1 MVISILAVTDSKNEI
16 AGGIIPIFVGMSIA
30 VVGLAFGHNCGF
42 SLNPA
47 RDFGPRYDSYFFHE
61 SHEFFRLFTACVY
74 GSGVFSA
81 HDFYFWIPMIGPWV
95 GGALAGVIYRFGVEV
110 RPTLSIY

>member
-1 MVISILAVTDSKNEI
+1 MIHNSLIS
-16 AGGIIPIFVGMSIA
+16 
-30 VVGLAFGHNCGF
+30 
-42 SLNPA
+42 
-47 RDFGPRYDSYFFHE
+47 
-61 SHEFFRLFTACVY
+61 RLFTACVY

-110 RPTLSIY
+110 RQFKTGTYPNDIILYIFTY